1 MSTQNKTQ
9 ATSTPSWRNQP
20 TPLEL
25 LVDIVSGKKS
35 PEYNGATRT
44 FTINVPVSDALL
56 LDAMLANT
64 TGISPNELICHLLDF
79 ALQEVRE
86 NLPEEISE
94 KILQLV
100 SVEMDSSNDKLLK
113 FK

>member
-1 MSTQNKTQ
+1 MSTQNKTV
-9 ATSTPSWRNQP
+9 PSWQNHP

-25 LVDIVSGKKS
+25 LVGIVSGKKS
-35 PEYNGATRT
+35 PEYKGATRA
-44 FTINVPVSDALL
+44 FTINIPVGDALL

-64 TGISPNELICHLLDF
+64 TEISPNELICHLLDF

-86 NLPEEISE
+86 NLPEEINE
-94 KILQLV
+94 KILQFV
-100 SVEMDSSNDKLLK
+100 SVEMDSANDKLLK